1 MELWKL
7 CDGVG
12 VTGPRYVKYHS
23 IRMVHMLVQLPFF
36 TMSLP
41 HALCKPPGA
50 LSLSP
55 SNGTPKSLE
64 NGTVSFAW
72 IYHMGA
78 RRSNTIPPSGYVS
91 APVFLPKYCQD
102 TSKPPTA
109 WNPPSAFGDLWSRI
123 TEIDP
128 LFIRHEDSSPTAPF
142 VLNVPFLNRLF
153 SRFV

>member
-12 VTGPRYVKYHS
+12 VTGPRCVKYHS
-23 IRMVHMLVQLPFF
+23 IRTVHMLVQLPFL

-64 NGTVSFAW
+64 NGTVRFAW

-91 APVFLPKYCQD
+91 APVFLPRCCQD

-123 TEIDP
+123 INR
-128 LFIRHEDSSPTAPF
+128 LILYEDSSPTAPF
-142 VLNVPFLNRLF
+142 VLNVPFLNRWF
-153 SRFV
+153 SRFM